1 MLIRQ
6 KWLASGA
13 PHGALGVRHTFQEP
27 HSQSSA
33 WRKNSFFFFVDFF
46 DSYDGFR
53 RRGGIVS
60 SLTLASNT
68 HKFYFLLSYY
78 RSSSWSFKCCFIE
91 NFILET
97 IVSASFLSR
106 IVAVVSLSDLNR
118 DLNLI
123 HSEYLMKKKI
133 DATTTQIFQAGI
145 GCRSRKFFF
154 NSRNIKEG
162 TKYRLHGF

>member
-68 HKFYFLLSYY
+68 HKVYFLLSYY

-91 NFILET
+91 NFFSET
-97 IVSASFLSR
+97 IVSASFLSW
-106 IVAVVSLSDLNR
+106 IVAVVSLSDLNL
-118 DLNLI
+118 DLNLN
-123 HSEYLMKKKI
+123 HSEYWTKKKI
-133 DATTTQIFQAGI
+133 DGITTQIFQAGI
-145 GCRSRKFFF
+145 GCRSRKLFF
-154 NSRNIKEG
+154 NSRNSKEG
-162 TKYRLHGF
+162 TKCLLHGF

>member
-1 MLIRQ
+1 MTGHWRAARSS
-6 KWLASGA
+6 WSEAHFPRASLPEFRVA
-13 PHGALGVRHTFQEP
+13 QE
-27 HSQSSA
+27 Q
-33 WRKNSFFFFVDFF
+33 FFFFVDFF

-53 RRGGIVS
+53 RRWGIVS

-68 HKFYFLLSYY
+68 HKVYFLLSYY
-78 RSSSWSFKCCFIE
+78 RYHLDPLAAVSSK
-91 NFILET
+91 NFFLET
-97 IVSASFLSR
+97 IVSASFLSW

-118 DLNLI
+118 DLNLV

-133 DATTTQIFQAGI
+133 DGTTTQIFQAGI
-145 GCRSRKFFF
+145 GCRSRKLFF

>member
-1 MLIRQ
+1 MTGLWRAARSS
-6 KWLASGA
+6 WSEAHFPRASL
-13 PHGALGVRHTFQEP
+13 PEFRVEQE
-27 HSQSSA
+27 Q
-33 WRKNSFFFFVDFF
+33 FFFFVDFF

-68 HKFYFLLSYY
+68 HKVYFLLSYY
-78 RSSSWSFKCCFIE
+78 RSSSWSFSCCFIE
-91 NFILET
+91 NFFLET
-97 IVSASFLSR
+97 IVSASFLSW

-133 DATTTQIFQAGI
+133 DGTTTQIFQARI
-145 GCRSRKFFF
+145 GCRSRKLFF